1 MGPIWSMSSPLP
13 CGTPSTTSTRTTS
26 PSSFKARFTAQLAPT
41 LPPPTTVIFLRI
53 RRHCNIQEAM
63 NLCLEAVQA
72 ARFARLALD
81 CVTRE
86 YPNKIAH
93 VLHSDADARPPRLL
107 TPAFYGCYDWHSA
120 VHGHWLLARV
130 ARLFPN
136 EPFAAEARAALAR
149 NITPVNIDAEVLHM
163 RGEDRAAFERPY
175 GLAWLLTLAAELRLG
190 DPRLAESLAPLE
202 ALASE
207 HLA

>member
-1 MGPIWSMSSPLP
+1 MGPIWSMSNPLP

-26 PSSFKARFTAQLAPT
+26 PSSFDARFTAQLAPT

-53 RRHCNIQEAM
+53 RRHCNIQETM
-63 NLCLEAVQA
+63 NRHMEATQA

-81 CVTRE
+81 CVIRE

-93 VLHSDADARPPRLL
+93 VLHADADARPPRLL

-130 ARLFPN
+130 ARLFPG
-136 EPFAAEARAALAR
+136 ESFAVEARRALER
-149 NITPVNIDAEVLHM
+149 NITDVNIA
-163 RGEDRAAFERPY
+163 
-175 GLAWLLTLAAELRLG
+175 
-190 DPRLAESLAPLE
+190 
-202 ALASE
+202 
-207 HLA
+207 